1 MGVLARN
8 VSFCDILSVM
18 LEQRAILP
26 QTTSVLPD
34 AADHVV
40 VSVSPKA
47 GAAAARPKIDR
58 LAALLHQAGLI
69 AEVLADLDQVA
80 LQANAWHAQG
90 RLRALVGV
98 GGDGTAAEL
107 VNRTVPGLPIT
118 MLPAGNENLLAR
130 HFHLGPSPEH
140 CAATVAAGGLFG
152 SMPAAPRAGSFC
164 SWRVADWMA
173 RSFAACMAAGRD
185 RSAARVMSNQS
196 SIRCVITDIPNFG
209 YIGTTIGLGLPAT
222 QSPQVFA
229 RWLLAMN
236 LPCYGLDLRIA
247 PEADG
252 SDGLLDVC
260 TFRRGNLWHDLYY
273 LGAMFLGIHQKL
285 ADCTIRRV
293 RRLRVTSEEEVPY
306 QLDGDPGGV
315 LPVEIEALPGRL
327 TLVVPADEG

>member
-1 MGVLARN
+1 
-8 VSFCDILSVM
+8 M
-18 LEQRAILP
+18 LGQRAILP
-26 QTTSVLPD
+26 QTTSVLP
-34 AADHVV
+34 ATADHVV

-47 GAAAARPKIDR
+47 GSAAARPQIDR
-58 LAALLHQAGLI
+58 LVALLHQAGLI
-69 AEVLADLDQVA
+69 AEVLTDLDQVA
-80 LQANAWHAQG
+80 IQANAWHAQG

-130 HFHLGPSPEH
+130 HFHLGPSPER
-140 CAATVAAGGLFG
+140 CAKTI
-152 SMPAAPRAGSFC
+152 
-164 SWRVADWMA
+164 
-173 RSFAACMAAGRD
+173 AAGRIIRVD
-185 RSAARVMSNQS
+185 AGSASGRVFLLMVG
-196 SIRCVITDIPNFG
+196 C
-209 YIGTTIGLGLPAT
+209 GLDGEIVRRLHGRRTGPVSRASYVKPILDSLRNYRYPEFRVYWDDDQPGAAEA

-229 RWLLAMN
+229 RWLLALN

-247 PEADG
+247 PQADG

-260 TFRRGNLWHDLYY
+260 TFRRGNLWHAFYY
-273 LGAMFLGIHQKL
+273 LGDMFLGRHQGL
-285 ADCTIRRV
+285 ADCTVRRA